1 MNDFFLV
8 RKNLSRNKLRLFLN
22 STAILVAFLLF
33 GILTSLNYA
42 LSAGVELTADNR
54 MVVVNKINFTQP
66 LPYAYF
72 QKVSSVQGVAAA
84 THLNWFGGYY
94 QDGKNQIISFAVN
107 PNTYFDVYKDALV
120 DTEELKAWK
129 NTRQGALIGE
139 KMALARGWKIG
150 DKIPLSSNIFTQ
162 KDGSYTWDLEVV
174 GIIRPENPK
183 VDSNYLLLHYKYFI
197 ETQSFGDDWIGW
209 MAILTEDASQNELVA
224 KAIDNQFA
232 NSSAETETTSEKQ
245 FAKSFLEQFGNIG
258 LILTSVV
265 GAAFFTI
272 LLIVGNSMALA
283 IRERTREIAVLKTLG
298 FSAKRVFKMVLSE
311 SLLLAFVGGLIGLS
325 LAGLVVIGCAVH
337 GFIGA
342 YHRLG
347 SRVAGDEVKHS
358 RRTEQEL
365 NMQST
370 TNQIKAVVNMNLLSL
385 PHRLWMSLATIIAV
399 AIVVGVLLAFLA
411 MSVGFQKTVGNRQRL
426 IAALAASS

>member
-325 LAGLVVIGCAVH
+325 LAGLVVTA
-337 GFIGA
+337 A
-342 YHRLG
+342 SQSPQLG
-347 SRVAGDEVKHS
+347 S
-358 RRTEQEL
+358 
-365 NMQST
+365 M
-370 TNQIKAVVNMNLLSL
+370 L
-385 PHRLWMSLATIIAV
+385 PGLKLDGK
-399 AIVVGVLLAFLA
+399 VVGLAVLYMVLLGLITGLVPAWRA
-411 MSVGFQKTVGNRQRL
+411 MKLNTVD
-426 IAALAASS
+426 ALSRS